1 VEAVLGG
8 VVDGDGGV
16 FEEEGSAQRHVLALG
31 DEREGEREG

>member
-1 VEAVLGG
+1 MEAVLGG

-31 DEREGEREG
+31 DTRQRQREE